1 MCIRDRRNALARHNG
16 GMTMFRTIATLSVAT
31 LMAGCNFAPVY
42 QQPALPV
49 PSAFPATQDA
59 GARPVSIGTPGWNS
73 YFADPR
79 LKQLIAAALDNNVDL
94 AGSAARI
101 EQARA
106 RFGIQD
112 AQRLPSL
119 DGTAGYTRSRQRI
132 PALNGA
138 DAGTVVADNY
148 TAGVGVSGFEIDL
161 WGRVRNLSEQAR
173 AQFLSTVQ
181 GERAFRISLIG
192 QVSAAYYDMR
202 AGEARIA
209 LAEQTLQ
216 GLSLIHI

>member
-1 MCIRDRRNALARHNG
+1 
-16 GMTMFRTIATLSVAT
+16 MFRTIATLSVAT

-119 DGTAGYTRSRQRI
+119 DGTAGYTRSRQ
-132 PALNGA
+132 
-138 DAGTVVADNY
+138 
-148 TAGVGVSGFEIDL
+148 
-161 WGRVRNLSEQAR
+161 
-173 AQFLSTVQ
+173 
-181 GERAFRISLIG
+181 
-192 QVSAAYYDMR
+192 
-202 AGEARIA
+202 
-209 LAEQTLQ
+209 
-216 GLSLIHI
+216 LSLIHI